1 MQKITITECFDN
13 LAWENIEEDEAYSNN
28 MAIVKPDYYR
38 EEAYLTPDWYTD
50 AKSIYDNYD
59 PGYDE
64 FDVLTDDYGLSD
76 DVATKVDEWFR
87 SGGAETNNSAR
98 SYKGTYDC
106 IAELC
111 TIMYGKP
118 YESAEFKGYSQGDW
132 AECIY
137 DTTKVSEDD
146 LKYVEQVF
154 MGEVVDLHFEDTT
167 NGEDYWTTVTDD
179 ALWDA
184 KGSSDIVGAFSNLV
198 GYDLD
203 PNVIIYDEINH
214 EYIFG
219 DEDAEDRWD
228 ESEDR
233 LDRTTYDPRHW
244 GNEYD
249 LDTISKINES
259 RRIHRSNR
267 VMSSSRLHPSRRLS
281 VKANRSVRRG
291 RR

>member
-13 LAWENIEEDEAYSNN
+13 YDWEIIKENEGYENS

-38 EEAYLTPDWYTD
+38 EEEYLAPYWYTS
-50 AKSIYDNYD
+50 AKDIYDHYD
-59 PGYDE
+59 PEYDE
-64 FDVLTDDYGLSD
+64 PDVLTDDYDLMED
-76 DVATKVDEWFR
+76 IAIKVDEWFR

-98 SYKGTYDC
+98 SYKGKYDC

-111 TIMYGKP
+111 TIMYGIP
-118 YESAEFKGYSQGDW
+118 YEATEFHGYSQGDW
-132 AECIY
+132 VECIY
-137 DTTKVSEDD
+137 DTTQVSEDY
-146 LKYVEQVF
+146 LRYVEQVF

-167 NGEDYWTTVTDD
+167 NGEDNWTTVTDD

-184 KGSSDIVGAFSNLV
+184 ENSSDIVDAFSDLI

-203 PNVIIYDEINH
+203 PSVIIYDEINRK
-214 EYIFG
+214 YILG
-219 DEDAEDRWD
+219 DEDSEGSWD

-233 LDRTTYDPRHW
+233 LDRTTYDPRRS

-249 LDTISKINES
+249 IDTISEINES
-259 RRIHRSNR
+259 RRLRKSNR
-267 VMSSSRLHPSRRLS
+267 VMSSSRLHPSRRRS
-281 VKANRSVRRG
+281 VKASRSVRRG